1 MASWVAILTSLIYL
15 CLLFSIA
22 HFGDT
27 RGRFLMSS
35 KARPYI
41 YALTFGVY
49 CTSWTFFGSVGVA
62 STHGL
67 DFLPIYLGPIIVIGL
82 FFPFVMRIICLAKTQ
97 NIASVADFV
106 AARYGKSE
114 KVAAFVAIICVVAV
128 VPYTA
133 LQLKAIANSLTV
145 IVGSF
150 QSGHTIGHAAPA
162 TNIAIGIALALA
174 VFAMAFGTRHIDA
187 TEHQDGLIL
196 AVAAESLI
204 KLIAFVSVGLF
215 VVFGMFDGFGDVAAR
230 ARAEPTIQAMLA
242 QSPDWG
248 VWLTSSLLS
257 ACAIILLPRLFY
269 VVVVEN
275 RDEGDVKKA
284 AWIFP
289 LYLIAMNLLVVPLA
303 VAGLLK
309 FAPGTLDRDMTV
321 LALPLEAGANIVALI
336 GMIGGLSSATTM
348 VVVSCVALSIMMS
361 NDLIMPLLLRGKS
374 VQTDGRLHDIGAL
387 ILSMRRLSIIF
398 IMACA
403 FLYFKY
409 SSSAALASIGLLSF
423 AAIVQ
428 IAPAFFGGLVWRRA
442 TARGAMAGLCAGM
455 AVWIYTIFLPSLE
468 TDTQALTA
476 LITNGPMNIGWLRP
490 TALFG
495 SDMPSLVHGTFWS
508 LAFNICAY
516 IGFSLMRHT
525 SPLERLQATAF
536 IGSIDTSMAQS
547 LRLWRGSVTVHEL
560 ENMVGRYLGDDRAR
574 RAFENFAR
582 ETGEA
587 ISPSREADMELLR
600 FAEHLLS
607 SAIGASS
614 SRLVLSLLLRR
625 RNVSRDTALKLVDDA
640 SAALQ
645 YNRDLLQ
652 YALDFARQG
661 ITVFD
666 RDLRL
671 ICWNREFK
679 DLFDLPHDRLRIGM
693 GLEELLRFNAE
704 RGLYGEGSVDS
715 FVNLRMELL
724 VNESEPF
731 RLRLYPS
738 GNVIEIRSARL
749 PDGGLVTTYTDVTQ
763 TVQAEERL
771 EAANEHLE
779 QRVRLRTEE
788 LQLLNGALAQAKAD
802 ADDANLSKTRF
813 LAAASHDLLQPLNA
827 ARLYATTLVER
838 LDLASQPPQTTSST
852 ADDVTTLAHH
862 LDSSLEAVE
871 EILTALLEIS
881 RLDAGAMRAELSEFR
896 MDELLTQMKIE
907 FSPLARSRGLEL
919 IIVQS
924 SLSVRSD
931 RRLLRRL
938 LQNLISNAIKYTS
951 KGRVLVG
958 CRRHGTMLRI
968 DVIDTGL
975 GIPADK
981 IKDIFREFHRLTP
994 AAKTARGL
1002 GLGLSIVERIARVL
1016 EHPIHVQS
1024 ILNKGSTF
1032 GVSVPIVNRLAPA
1045 QKHPIPPAPEGHKPL
1060 SGLYVIAID
1069 NEPRILEGMQIM
1081 LAGWGCIVECCAG
1094 VTEAMNYAHA
1104 HPQVPDVIVA
1114 DFHLDDGDGIE
1125 AIEALRAYYSM
1136 EVPAILVTADRAT
1149 LMRERAGEANI
1160 RVLNKPLKPAN
1171 LRSLLSQWRIQR
1183 ANMDIN
1189 SN

>member
-15 CLLFSIA
+15 CVLFSIA
-22 HFGDT
+22 HYGDT

-35 KARPYI
+35 RARPII
-41 YALTFGVY
+41 YALTLGVY

-67 DFLPIYLGPIIVIGL
+67 DFVPIYLGPIIVVGL
-82 FFPFVMRIICLAKTQ
+82 FFPFIMRVLRIAKTQ

-114 KVAAFVAIICVVAV
+114 KVAAFVAIICVIAV
-128 VPYTA
+128 IPYTA

-145 IVGSF
+145 IVSSF
-150 QSGHTIGHAAPA
+150 QSGQTVGLVSPA
-162 TNIAIGIALALA
+162 NNVAVGVVLVLA

-196 AVAAESLI
+196 AVAAESII
-204 KLIAFVSVGLF
+204 KLLAFVSIGLF
-215 VVFGMFDGFGDVAAR
+215 VVFGMFNGFADLAEHAR
-230 ARAEPTIQAMLA
+230 VHPTINPMLS
-242 QSPDWG
+242 QTPDWG

-257 ACAIILLPRLFY
+257 ANAIILLPRLFY

-275 RDEGDVKKA
+275 RDENDVKKA

-289 LYLIAMNLLVVPLA
+289 LYLVAMNLLVVPLA
-303 VAGLLK
+303 VAGLLT
-309 FAPGTLDRDMTV
+309 FAPGTIDRDMTV
-321 LALPLEAGANIVALI
+321 LTLPLEAGANVIALI

-361 NDLIMPLLLRGKS
+361 NDLVMPLVLRGKS
-374 VQTDGRLHDIGAL
+374 LQPEGRLHDIGAL
-387 ILSMRRLSIIF
+387 ILSVRRLSIIF
-398 IMACA
+398 VMALA
-403 FLYFKY
+403 FLYFRY

-423 AAIVQ
+423 AAIIQ
-428 IAPAFFGGLVWRRA
+428 IAPAFFGGLFWRRA
-442 TARGAMAGLCAGM
+442 TARGAMAGLIVGM
-455 AVWIYTIFLPSLE
+455 FVWAYTIFVPSLE
-468 TDTQALTA
+468 TDASALTS
-476 LITNGPMNIGWLRP
+476 LVTNGPMNIGWLKP

-495 SDMPSLVHGTFWS
+495 MDLPVLVHGTFWS
-508 LAFNICAY
+508 LLFNISAF
-516 IGFSLMRHT
+516 IVFSLTRHT
-525 SPLERLQATAF
+525 SPLERLQAIAF
-536 IGSIDTSMAQS
+536 IGADDSSMAQS
-547 LRLWRGSVTVHEL
+547 FRLWRGSVTGHEL
-560 ENMVGRYLGDDRAR
+560 ENMVGRYLGEDRTR
-574 RAFENFAR
+574 RAFESFAQESG
-582 ETGEA
+582 ETFA
-587 ISPSREADMELLR
+587 PAREADMQLLR
-600 FAEHLLS
+600 YAEHLLS

-671 ICWNREFK
+671 ICWNREFR
-679 DLFDLPHDRLRIGM
+679 DLFDMPHDRLRIGM

-704 RGLYGEGSVDS
+704 RGLYGQGSVDN
-715 FVNLRMELL
+715 FVTLRMELL

-738 GNVIEIRSARL
+738 ENVIEIRSARL

-763 TVQAEERL
+763 TVQAEETL
-771 EAANEHLE
+771 EAANETLE
-779 QRVRLRTEE
+779 QRVRQRTEE
-788 LQLLNGALAQAKAD
+788 LQLLNAALAQAKAD
-802 ADDANLSKTRF
+802 ADEANLSKTRF

-838 LDLASQPPQTTSST
+838 LDASAPAVPQNASS
-852 ADDVTTLAHH
+852 DDVTTLAQH
-862 LDSSLEAVE
+862 LDASLEAVE
-871 EILTALLEIS
+871 EILTALLEMS
-881 RLDAGAMRAELSEFR
+881 RLDAGALRAELSEFR
-896 MDELLTQMKIE
+896 MNELLAQMKIE
-907 FSPLARSRGLEL
+907 FGPLARSRGLDL
-919 IIVQS
+919 IIVNS

-938 LQNLISNAIKYTS
+938 LQNLISNALKYTL
-951 KGRVLVG
+951 KGRVLIG
-958 CRRHGTMLRI
+958 CRRQGDYLRI

-975 GIPADK
+975 GIPEDK
-981 IKDIFREFHRLTP
+981 RKDIFREFHRLTP

-1002 GLGLSIVERIARVL
+1002 GLGLSIVERIGRVL
-1016 EHPIHVQS
+1016 NHPIEVHSRV
-1024 ILNKGSTF
+1024 NKGSIF
-1032 GVSVPIVNRLAPA
+1032 SVSVPIVARQAPP
-1045 QKHPIPPAPEGHKPL
+1045 QKHPIPPAPKGYKPL
-1060 SGLYVIAID
+1060 EGMRIIAID
-1069 NEPRILEGMQIM
+1069 NEPRILEGMLIM
-1081 LAGWGCIVECCAG
+1081 LEGWGCVVSCASG
-1094 VTEAMNYAHA
+1094 VQEAQTQARAQPH
-1104 HPQVPDVIVA
+1104 VPNAIVA

-1125 AIEALRAYYSM
+1125 AIIALREYYKTD
-1136 EVPAILVTADRAT
+1136 VPAILVTADRAT
-1149 LMRERAGEANI
+1149 SMRERANEADI

-1171 LRSLLSQWRIQR
+1171 LRSLLSQWRVQQER
-1183 ANMDIN
+1183 VT
-1189 SN
+1189 S